1 MTPQE
6 IADIFAEIE
15 LKLIASLKEALK
27 TGKTVDYSSFKLQT
41 LRSMEA
47 YRKRCSDIW
56 VSFLPMIEK
65 ETEELLDAA
74 YKDGVRDVE
83 LQHKQMF
90 PDDDPS
96 DSVVGD
102 LRQSFAGVNTRR
114 MDSLIEDVNHNIHT
128 AQSASLRMMDDV
140 YREVVYKAE
149 IHHATGAVTMPQAVD
164 QAVKDFLERGINC
177 IEYSNGR
184 RVNIATYAEMAL
196 RTASL
201 RSKLRGEAAKRREL
215 GVDTVLVSQY
225 GACSD
230 TCLPWQG
237 RVYIDDVWG
246 NSGNLWIV
254 DGRGQSING
263 KWYPLLSEAV
273 DGGLFHPNCRHGV
286 TTWYEGV
293 SRMPTP
299 LDVTAVRERSR
310 LEQRQRELE
319 RKVRKWKRLEE
330 GSQTPEAIA
339 KYKRRRL
346 DAQKTLREFVRQHD
360 DVLRRDYWREKVY
373 STKSS
378 QIYQAPIMAPDA
390 IGEDGAFNLERT
402 LAKYKNALISYPD
415 ECRMVLSYYAENTDF
430 APDSD
435 LTAPFA
441 YSAPKDVVLYNETHR
456 SFWFLDF
463 EKVITH
469 ELAHRADVLLFKSAQ
484 NDAFCQAIDETSKK
498 LRQKNRLESILSLYV
513 EEIRNPCLSD
523 IFSALY
529 GEKHSLIR
537 AGHSSEYWSVPGNKE
552 LEIFAEI
559 FTMQSLKEQRAL
571 QVVQKEFPEIY
582 EAFLR
587 IIKEVII

>member
-15 LKLIASLKEALK
+15 LKLIVSLKEALK
-27 TGKTVDYSSFKLQT
+27 AGKTVDYSSFKLQT

-47 YRKRCSDIW
+47 YRKHCSDIW
-56 VSFLPMIEK
+56 MEHLPMIEE
-65 ETEELLDAA
+65 ETAELLETA
-74 YKDGVRDVE
+74 YVDGVRDVQ
-83 LQHKQMF
+83 LQHERLF
-90 PDDDPS
+90 PDEDME
-96 DSVVGD
+96 GE
-102 LRQSFAGVNTRR
+102 LHQRFAGVNTRR
-114 MDSLIEDVNHNIHT
+114 MDSLIEDVNHNLHT
-128 AQSASLRMMDDV
+128 AQTASLRMMDDV

-201 RSKLRGEAAKRREL
+201 RSKLRGEAAKRREF

-246 NSGNLWIV
+246 DNTNIWVV
-254 DGRGQSING
+254 DGRGQSLNG
-263 KWYPLLSEAV
+263 QWYPLLSEAV
-273 DGGLFHPNCRHGV
+273 EGGLFHPNCRHGV

-299 LDVTAVRERSR
+299 LDATAVRERSR

-319 RKVRKWKRLEE
+319 RNVRKWKRLEE

-346 DAQKTLREFVRQHD
+346 DAQKALREFIREHD

-373 STKSS
+373 NENMHQVQQS
-378 QIYQAPIMAPDA
+378 PIMASDVINEKGRFDKEVA
-390 IGEDGAFNLERT
+390 LE
-402 LAKYKNALISYPD
+402 KYKKFLLSVPEEN
-415 ECRMVLSYYAENTDF
+415 RMYLQYYADNTEF
-430 APDSD
+430 LQD
-435 LTAPFA
+435 LTSKSAAA
-441 YSAPKDVVLYNETHR
+441 YSPRLDAVVYND
-456 SFWFLDF
+456 SFEDF
-463 EKVITH
+463 WSYDLEEVITH
-469 ELAHRADVLLFKSAQ
+469 ELAHRADRLLFHSVDNEKFSNAISAASEKMLEPNQ
-484 NDAFCQAIDETSKK
+484 LDAF
-498 LRQKNRLESILSLYV
+498 LSEYAA
-513 EEIRNPCLSD
+513 EIKDPCFSD
-523 IFSALY
+523 IVSALFV
-529 GEKHSLIR
+529 KRHPLIP
-537 AGHSSEYWSVPGNKE
+537 AGHSEKYWSVPGNKE
-552 LEIFAEI
+552 REVFAEL
-559 FTMQSLKEQRAL
+559 FTLQSLRNHRAL
-571 QVVQKEFPEIY
+571 QIIENEFPEMY
-582 EAFLR
+582 RTYLEMLR
-587 IIKEVII
+587 EVDII

>member
-15 LKLIASLKEALK
+15 LKLIAGLKEALK
-27 TGKTVDYSSFKLQT
+27 VGKTVDYSSFKLQT

-47 YRKRCSDIW
+47 YRKHCSDIW
-56 VSFLPMIEK
+56 VEYLPMIE
-65 ETEELLDAA
+65 EEMAELLETA
-74 YKDGVRDVE
+74 YVDGVRDVQ
-83 LQHKQMF
+83 LQHEQLF
-90 PDDDPS
+90 PDEDME
-96 DSVVGD
+96 GE
-102 LRQSFAGVNTRR
+102 LHQRFAGVNTRR
-114 MDSLIEDVNHNIHT
+114 MDSLIEDANHNLHT
-128 AQSASLRMMDDV
+128 AQTASLRMMNDV

-201 RSKLRGEAAKRREL
+201 RSKLRGEAAKRREF

-246 NSGNLWIV
+246 DNTNIWVV
-254 DGRGQSING
+254 DGRGQSLNG
-263 KWYPLLSEAV
+263 QWYPLLSEAV
-273 DGGLFHPNCRHGV
+273 EGGLFHPNCRHGV

-299 LDVTAVRERSR
+299 LDATAVRERSR

-346 DAQKTLREFVRQHD
+346 DAQKTLREFIREHD
-360 DVLRRDYWREKVY
+360 DVLRRDYWREKTY
-373 STKSS
+373 SIGKQEPATDVGEKEFTSGLS
-378 QIYQAPIMAPDA
+378 DEGLKFMREQTLSLPEESKAVLRQYSGFTATQVNTALATGRQREKYQPTIDQLDRA
-390 IGEDGAFNLERT
+390 LEGGIIPESITVIRKTT
-402 LAKYKNALISYPD
+402 LSHLGISHLKGCT
-415 ECRMVLSYYAENTDF
+415 EA
-430 APDSD
+430 
-435 LTAPFA
+435 
-441 YSAPKDVVLYNETHR
+441 
-456 SFWFLDF
+456 
-463 EKVITH
+463 
-469 ELAHRADVLLFKSAQ
+469 ELAEIVGDCLVLDTFCSTSLVSFPWSLRNVELHIRIPAGFKGAQYLRPIAYEKYQYQEEVLLRRGL
-484 NDAFCQAIDETSKK
+484 T
-498 LRQKNRLESILSLYV
+498 LSILSAKIIDNKYV
-513 EEIRNPCLSD
+513 FN
-523 IFSALY
+523 
-529 GEKHSLIR
+529 
-537 AGHSSEYWSVPGNKE
+537 V
-552 LEIFAEI
+552 
-559 FTMQSLKEQRAL
+559 
-571 QVVQKEFPEIY
+571 
-582 EAFLR
+582 
-587 IIKEVII
+587 EVIV

>member
-27 TGKTVDYSSFKLQT
+27 VGKTVDYSSFKLQT

-47 YRKRCSDIW
+47 YRKHCSDIW
-56 VSFLPMIEK
+56 VEYLPMIEE
-65 ETEELLDAA
+65 ETAELLETA
-74 YKDGVRDVE
+74 YEDGVRDVQ
-83 LQHKQMF
+83 LQHEQLF
-90 PDDDPS
+90 PDEDMD
-96 DSVVGD
+96 GE
-102 LRQSFAGVNTRR
+102 LHQRFAGVNTRR
-114 MDSLIEDVNHNIHT
+114 MDSLIEDVNHNLHT
-128 AQSASLRMMDDV
+128 AQTASLRMMDDV

-201 RSKLRGEAAKRREL
+201 RSKLRGEAVKRREF

-246 NSGNLWIV
+246 DNTNIWVV
-254 DGRGQSING
+254 DGRGQSLNG
-263 KWYPLLSEAV
+263 QWYPLLSEAV
-273 DGGLFHPNCRHGV
+273 EGGLFHPNCRHGV

-299 LDVTAVRERSR
+299 LDATAVRERSR
-310 LEQRQRELE
+310 LEQCQRELE

-346 DAQKTLREFVRQHD
+346 GAQKTLREFIREHD

-373 STKSS
+373 TENMHQVQQS
-378 QIYQAPIMAPDA
+378 PIMASDVINEKGWFDKEA
-390 IGEDGAFNLERT
+390 ALE
-402 LAKYKNALISYPD
+402 KYKKFLLSVPEEN
-415 ECRMVLSYYAENTDF
+415 RMYLQYYADNTEF
-430 APDSD
+430 LQD
-435 LTAPFA
+435 LTSKSAAA
-441 YSAPKDVVLYNETHR
+441 YSPRLDAVVYND
-456 SFWFLDF
+456 SFEDF
-463 EKVITH
+463 WSYDLEEVITH
-469 ELAHRADVLLFKSAQ
+469 ELAHRADRLLFHSVDNEKFSNAISAASEKMLEPNQ
-484 NDAFCQAIDETSKK
+484 LDAFLSK
-498 LRQKNRLESILSLYV
+498 YAA
-513 EEIRNPCLSD
+513 EIKDPCFSD
-523 IFSALY
+523 IVSALFV
-529 GEKHSLIR
+529 KRHPLIP
-537 AGHSSEYWSVPGNKE
+537 AGHSEKYWSVPGNKE
-552 LEIFAEI
+552 REIFAEL
-559 FTMQSLKEQRAL
+559 FTLQSLRNHRAL
-571 QVVQKEFPEIY
+571 QIIENDFPELY
-582 EAFLR
+582 RTYLEMLR
-587 IIKEVII
+587 EVDII